1 MTTSSLLQVVDLV
14 PMFDHLKFLERLISD
29 HGYEAAAAHL
39 FSYPMRGEPVMLGR
53 DPISGYLNDAAPP
66 EVEVEVRR
74 DELLIRL
81 FSSSEASKPFHTAR
95 VDLDEFPGVS
105 GFVYCIE
112 DLRFLE
118 LSEAKDPM
126 RVNTAT

>member
-1 MTTSSLLQVVDLV
+1 MTTSSLQDAIDLI
-14 PMFDHLKFLERLISD
+14 PMFNHLDFLEDLIRAS
-29 HGYEAAAAHL
+29 GYEAAAAHL

-53 DPISGYLNDAAPP
+53 DPISGYLSDAAPP

-81 FSSSEASKPFHTAR
+81 FSSAEARKPFHTCR
-95 VDLDEFPGVS
+95 FDLDDFPGVS
-105 GFVYCIE
+105 GFVYCVE

-118 LSEAKDPM
+118 LSPPHP
-126 RVNTAT
+126 RLWVNTAT